1 MWGLVNEKYKKWNY
15 LPVAVVVICTAL
27 VFLWAVHQSGYDLEN
42 GFLLFA
48 ASREFYLV
56 PFFGWT
62 KWAIDGFLQGKYLFT
77 LGGTFLLLACCLVI
91 VIFFLR
97 FDKDITEQAVADAE
111 EASAFLRRAKANGG
125 RARIEDGKVKSV
137 KGGFAPGAKA
147 VLSKNMLIMRKT
159 GNFLRKQDV
168 AIIVFYFVIS
178 LIVLPDNV
186 FYMFCYMMIIWLFTL
201 IQDSDLLRDL
211 NNYQI
216 YLIPDSPLKK
226 LVYAMIPAYLKIG
239 IIMSVSV
246 IFAGIFTRMAPLD
259 ILQYLVMLLG
269 YSLIFVAGT
278 VLSVRI
284 LRSRANVMLE
294 SFLRMLIIL
303 VAAVPSLAIGLIIV
317 LFAGMYRTPA
327 LMMGVFTV
335 VSLVMNIL
343 VSLVIII
350 ACQGMMNGREV

>member
-1 MWGLVNEKYKKWNY
+1 M
-15 LPVAVVVICTAL
+15 
-27 VFLWAVHQSGYDLEN
+27 
-42 GFLLFA
+42 
-48 ASREFYLV
+48 
-56 PFFGWT
+56 
-62 KWAIDGFLQGKYLFT
+62 
-77 LGGTFLLLACCLVI
+77 
-91 VIFFLR
+91 
-97 FDKDITEQAVADAE
+97 
-111 EASAFLRRAKANGG
+111 
-125 RARIEDGKVKSV
+125 
-137 KGGFAPGAKA
+137 KGEFAPGAKA
-147 VLSKNMLIMRKT
+147 ILSKNMLIMRKT
-159 GNFLRKQDV
+159 GNFLRKQDAAV
-168 AIIVFYFVIS
+168 IVMYFVIS

-284 LRSRANVMLE
+284 LSSRANVMLE
-294 SFLRMLIIL
+294 SFLRMLII
-303 VAAVPSLAIGLIIV
+303 VAAAVPSLVIGLVIV
-317 LFAGMYRTPA
+317 LLTGMYRSPA
-327 LMMGVFTV
+327 LLMGVFTI

>member
-1 MWGLVNEKYKKWNY
+1 MVSFR
-15 LPVAVVVICTAL
+15 AV
-27 VFLWAVHQSGYDLEN
+27 
-42 GFLLFA
+42 
-48 ASREFYLV
+48 
-56 PFFGWT
+56 
-62 KWAIDGFLQGKYLFT
+62 
-77 LGGTFLLLACCLVI
+77 
-91 VIFFLR
+91 FFLR

-125 RARIEDGKVKSV
+125 RARVEDGKVKRV
-137 KGGFAPGAKA
+137 KGEFAPGAKA

-246 IFAGIFTRMAPLD
+246 IFAGVFTRMAPLD

-303 VAAVPSLAIGLIIV
+303 VAAVPSLVIGLAIV
-317 LFAGMYRTPA
+317 LLTGMYKSPA

>member
-1 MWGLVNEKYKKWNY
+1 M
-15 LPVAVVVICTAL
+15 PVRRRDV
-27 VFLWAVHQSGYDLEN
+27 YN
-42 GFLLFA
+42 
-48 ASREFYLV
+48 
-56 PFFGWT
+56 
-62 KWAIDGFLQGKYLFT
+62 
-77 LGGTFLLLACCLVI
+77 
-91 VIFFLR
+91 
-97 FDKDITEQAVADAE
+97 
-111 EASAFLRRAKANGG
+111 EASGKRLTGK
-125 RARIEDGKVKSV
+125 EDGKVKKV
-137 KGGFAPGAKA
+137 KGEFAPGAKA
-147 VLSKNMLIMRKT
+147 VLSKNLLIMRKT

-303 VAAVPSLAIGLIIV
+303 AAAVPSLVIGMVIV
-317 LFAGMYRTPA
+317 LLTGMYRSPA

-343 VSLVIII
+343 VSMVIII